1 MENENNPIGGEY
13 PQRPCLAVGAV
24 VFWRNRVL
32 LVRRGKPPA
41 AGQWAIPG
49 GSVQLG
55 ETLQKAAEREVMEE
69 TGIVVCANA
78 PVYHFET
85 IERDET
91 GKVRFHYV
99 IIDFEATYVSG
110 EIRPGDDALNT
121 AWVSASELK
130 NLPVNSVTLLLLR
143 KFYAF
148 E

>member
-1 MENENNPIGGEY
+1 MENQDLPTGGEY
-13 PQRPCLAVGAV
+13 PQRPCLAVGAI
-24 VFWRNRVL
+24 VFWKNQVL

-78 PVYHFET
+78 PVYQFEM

-91 GKVRFHYV
+91 GMVRFHYV
-99 IIDFEATYVSG
+99 VIDLEATYVSG
-110 EIRPGDDALNT
+110 EIRPGDDALNA
-121 AWVSASELK
+121 AWVSPDELK
-130 NLPVNSVTLLLLR
+130 NFSVNSVTQMVLCEL
-143 KFYAF
+143 YAF